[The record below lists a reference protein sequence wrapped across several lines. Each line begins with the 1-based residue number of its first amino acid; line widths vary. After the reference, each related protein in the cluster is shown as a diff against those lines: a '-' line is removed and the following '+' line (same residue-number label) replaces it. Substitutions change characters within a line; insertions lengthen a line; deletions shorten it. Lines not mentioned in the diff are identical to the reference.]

1 MEAHRKC
8 VEGFI
13 GAFPDIRVRPVR
25 SFGAGDWACAE
36 YVLEGTYRG
45 PLAGPG
51 GQALPATNKK
61 VRMRICNVVR
71 FEGGTIAEE
80 VGYFDFLGL
89 LSQLGVFPGR

>member
-1 MEAHRKC
+1 MRRRIHRR
-8 VEGFI
+8 VSGHSRAT
-13 GAFPDIRVRPVR
+13 GAEFR
-25 SFGAGDWACAE
+25 AGDWARAE

-80 VGYFDFLGL
+80 IGYFDFLGL